1 MGDGR
6 ICDVREEHRF
16 PSCRELSRE
25 NPETETTCWEHLSR
39 FLDLRASCIPKHAF
53 GSSFSPNRLGRLI
66 RQLSAQMARE
76 SSGPQAQS
84 RTPIPS
90 PVKGLRFTLQPPK
103 DQYGIAVDLKDIR
116 RSTHLTQELAK
127 LFRKDFFNFAE
138 NGQL

>member
-1 MGDGR
+1 
-6 ICDVREEHRF
+6 
-16 PSCRELSRE
+16 
-25 NPETETTCWEHLSR
+25 
-39 FLDLRASCIPKHAF
+39 
-53 GSSFSPNRLGRLI
+53 
-66 RQLSAQMARE
+66 MARE